1 MLYPVTPNEH
11 PARHRHAADAARP
24 RARDLFPAAP
34 GRRPD
39 GCGQRIP
46 CPVRLPP
53 AGPSVRPGV
62 RAAHRPVG
70 VAVWPAPGRPAPRDR
85 RLPAQARPVPGGAGT
100 DAGQLRL
107 NLPVPAGHAV
117 PAGDLGHWP
126 EHDRAGRPAVAAA
139 PGAAGAGPRLD
150 RHRRRA
156 PAHVLPGTA
165 VDRGDRAG
173 LPDGAV
179 VRARPRPGA
188 APALAAVGRPQRAGP
203 VRAAAVRQPVWGC
216 PVAVPDQHAAHVDE
230 RVQHHQVPAV
240 IAVPAADP
248 GRGPVAAALVRMAA
262 SGPRPAPAGRHR
274 SGADVL
280 LPAAPVRA
288 EAAVRGCAGYVGPHP
303 RQPVRA
309 GFGGRPAAGGLRAGG
324 GDVPADAAVR
334 PVQGPPPRPGL
345 AALPV
350 GRQSGGHPRV
360 AWSY

>member
-1 MLYPVTPNEH
+1 MLLMLLAHVRETFFLQHQVGDPM
-11 PARHRHAADAARP
+11 DAASVS
-24 RARDLFPAAP
+24 PA
-34 GRRPD
+34 
-39 GCGQRIP
+39 
-46 CPVRLPP
+46 L
-53 AGPSVRPGV
+53 
-62 RAAHRPVG
+62 PVG